1 MQKSE
6 GVLSRG
12 GLSEGVFVQGG
23 FVLRGF
29 CPTFRH
35 NAVRAKCHQ
44 CKKKFQVECMNV
56 KICKLMYFKI
66 LYLYF
71 CDLVNIIYFKFK

>member
-12 GLSEGVFVQGG
+12 GLSEGVFVQEGL
-23 FVLRGF
+23 VLRGF

-56 KICKLMYFKI
+56 KICKLMYFTI

-71 CDLVNIIYFKFK
+71 CDLVNIIYFQFK